1 MSVSIRMKMAGR
13 KHLPFFNICV
23 FPTLARRD
31 GQPIEELGLYN
42 PAPSGK
48 EEAVRLNVERARY
61 WLEQGAKPSDTVA
74 KIFRENGLKGDLWAH
89 KPGKPRKA
97 KKTAKPA
104 AKKPAAKAD
113 GAKPAKK
120 RKARTANSKLKAD
133 RTRAKPSAE

>member
-13 KHLPFFNICV
+13 KHLPLFSICV

-31 GQPIEELGLYN
+31 GKPIEELGLYN

-74 KIFRENGLKGDLWAH
+74 KIFRDNGLKGDLWAS
-89 KPGKPRKA
+89 KPGKPRKN
-97 KKTAKPA
+97 KKAAAKPA
-104 AKKPAAKAD
+104 AKKTAD
-113 GAKPAKK
+113 AKPAKK

-133 RTRAKPSAE
+133 RNRAKPAAE

>member
-1 MSVSIRMKMAGR
+1 MKMAGR

-23 FPTLARRD
+23 FPTLTRRD

-48 EEAVRLNVERARY
+48 EQAVRLNVERARY

-104 AKKPAAKAD
+104 AKKAAGTD
-113 GAKPAKK
+113 AKPTKK

-133 RTRAKPSAE
+133 RTRAKPAAE